1 MKRLRICLIGYGR
14 MGKAIE
20 QLAMQ
25 RGHNVFLII
34 DNEQDW
40 LNNISDF
47 LSADVAIDFSVPS
60 KVMDNIHKCF
70 DGNVPVVVGTTGW
83 YNQLEEVESWCL
95 QTNQSLFYA
104 PNFSLGMNIVFE
116 MNRMLAGLVTKG
128 QYKITISETHHLN
141 KKDAPSGTA
150 IQLAKDIIQV
160 NTQYKGWKI
169 GNQKETDLLPIEVTR
184 RDNVSG
190 IHEITAVSNE
200 DTITLRH
207 EAGGLDGFALGS
219 VLAAEFLYGKKG
231 VFTVKDLLRN
241 ALQ

>member
-1 MKRLRICLIGYGR
+1 
-14 MGKAIE
+14 
-20 QLAMQ
+20 
-25 RGHNVFLII
+25 
-34 DNEQDW
+34 
-40 LNNISDF
+40 
-47 LSADVAIDFSVPS
+47 
-60 KVMDNIHKCF
+60 
-70 DGNVPVVVGTTGW
+70 
-83 YNQLEEVESWCL
+83 
-95 QTNQSLFYA
+95 
-104 PNFSLGMNIVFE
+104 
-116 MNRMLAGLVTKG
+116 
-128 QYKITISETHHLN
+128 ETHHLN

-160 NTQYKGWKI
+160 NTHYKGWKI

-241 ALQ
+241 ALQL